1 MNEDRNPTR
10 RKFLRNSALAVGSAA
25 IAPGLLS
32 GAPFAEAGAPPMIWG
47 NLLHLSYNMWCDRL
61 LAS

>member
-10 RKFLRNSALAVGSAA
+10 RKFLRNSALAVGSVA

-32 GAPFAEAGAPPMIWG
+32 GAPFAEAGAP
-47 NLLHLSYNMWCDRL
+47 R
-61 LAS
+61 